1 MKAIHFV
8 LLLAIFSANPL
19 LCQKSEYFS
28 VEGKT
33 ITLPGG
39 EPVLL
44 KGINLGNWLVPEG
57 YMFKFKAA
65 TSPRKV
71 NEVICELIG
80 PDRAKKFWIEFQD
93 NYITGEDIKYLK
105 QLGFNHIRLPF
116 NYLLFTEDTYLQN
129 SGQRGFELFDKLIGW
144 CREANM
150 YILLD
155 MHCAPGGQTGDNI
168 DDSFGYPWL
177 FENEE
182 SQQLAVDIWESIAER
197 YSDEEILIGY
207 DLLNEPIA
215 HYFDMDKLS
224 PRLEPLYKRI
234 VEAIRKHDNNHLIFL
249 GGARWNTN
257 FSVFGEPFDDKLVY
271 TFHKYWMPTEQKE
284 IQEYVDFSN
293 KYNVPLYMGESG
305 ENEDEW
311 INDFRTLLEQ
321 NNIGWGFWP
330 YKKMDSP
337 RGVVQFNMPDN
348 YDAIITYANGD
359 HESYKSIRK
368 NRPDYDVVKKAL
380 EDFIELSKLKNCRL
394 NKEYVKALGLKQ

>member
-1 MKAIHFV
+1 MKTKHFV
-8 LLLAIFSANPL
+8 LLLVIFFSNSF
-19 LCQKSEYFS
+19 LCQKSDYFG
-28 VEGKT
+28 VNGKI
-33 ITLPGG
+33 ITLPDGK
-39 EPVLL
+39 PVLL

-57 YMFKFKAA
+57 YMFKFNSA

-80 PDRAKKFWIEFQD
+80 PDKAKQFWIDFQD

-116 NYLLFTEDTYLQN
+116 NYLLFTDETYLQN
-129 SGQRGFELFDKLIGW
+129 SVQRGFELFDKLIEW
-144 CREANM
+144 CREADL

-182 SQQLAVDIWESIAER
+182 SQQLTIDIWESIAER
-197 YSDEEILIGY
+197 YSEEKIFIGY

-215 HYFDMDKLS
+215 HYFDMEKLI

-234 VEAIRKHDNNHLIFL
+234 VAAIRKHDNNHLVFL

-257 FSVFGEPFDDKLVY
+257 FSVFGKPFDDKLVY
-271 TFHKYWMPTEQKE
+271 TFHKYWMPTEQEE

-293 KYNVPLYMGESG
+293 KYDVPLYLGESG

-311 INDFRTLLEQ
+311 INGFRTLLEE

-337 RGVVQFNMPDN
+337 RGVVQFKMPDN
-348 YDAIITYANGD
+348 YDMIISYANGD
-359 HESYKSIRK
+359 HESFKNIRE
-368 NRPDYDVVKKAL
+368 NRPDYDAVKKAL
-380 EDFIELSKLKNCRL
+380 DDYIEFSKFKNCLL
-394 NKEYVKALGLKQ
+394 NKGYIKALGLQ

>member
-1 MKAIHFV
+1 MKTILFM
-8 LLLAIFSANPL
+8 LLVIFSSNPF
-19 LCQKSEYFS
+19 LCQKSDFFS
-28 VEGKT
+28 VDGK
-33 ITLPGG
+33 IIKLPGG

-57 YMFKFKAA
+57 YVFKFKTA

-80 PDRAKKFWIEFQD
+80 PDKAKQFWIDFQN

-116 NYLLFTEDTYLQN
+116 NYLLFTDETYLQN
-129 SGQRGFELFDKLIGW
+129 SGQRGFEMLDKLIGW
-144 CREANM
+144 CRDENL

-182 SQQLAVDIWESIAER
+182 SQQITIDIWESIAER
-197 YSDEEILIGY
+197 YSEEKMLIGY

-215 HYFDMDKLS
+215 HYFDGEKLN
-224 PRLEPLYKRI
+224 PRLEPFYKQI
-234 VEAIRKHDNNHLIFL
+234 TAAIRKHDNNHLIFL
-249 GGARWNTN
+249 GGARWSTN
-257 FSVFGEPFDDKLVY
+257 FSVFGKPFDDKLVY
-271 TFHKYWMPTEQKE
+271 TFHKYWMPTEQEE

-293 KYNVPLYMGESG
+293 KYNVPLYLGESG

-311 INDFRTLLEQ
+311 INGICEAYMIQ
-321 NNIGWGFWP
+321 
-330 YKKMDSP
+330 YS
-337 RGVVQFNMPDN
+337 
-348 YDAIITYANGD
+348 
-359 HESYKSIRK
+359 
-368 NRPDYDVVKKAL
+368 
-380 EDFIELSKLKNCRL
+380 
-394 NKEYVKALGLKQ
+394 